1 MLETMIRDAV
11 LSRLY
16 VTLTHRLLG
25 GESFRSMI
33 EGPPLQNAG
42 RLELNTLYLDS
53 SSSNGTGQLFA
64 QFEPLR

>member
-1 MLETMIRDAV
+1 MLETMMRDGV

-33 EGPPLQNAG
+33 EGPPLQGAG
-42 RLELNTLYLDS
+42 RLKLTALYLES
-53 SSSNGTGQLFA
+53 SSSNGIGQFFA
-64 QFEPLR
+64 QFDPLR

>member
-1 MLETMIRDAV
+1 MLRDAV

-16 VTLTHRLLG
+16 ITLPHRLLG

-33 EGPPLQNAG
+33 EGPELQAAG
-42 RLELNTLYLDS
+42 RLKLAALYLDS
-53 SSSNGTGQLFA
+53 ESSHGTGQFFA

>member
-1 MLETMIRDAV
+1 MLETMMRDGV

-16 VTLTHRLLG
+16 VTLAHRLLG

-33 EGPPLQNAG
+33 EGPPLQAAG
-42 RLELNTLYLDS
+42 RLKLTTLYLES
-53 SSSNGTGQLFA
+53 ESSNGTGQFFA